1 MARRDHRRFGIHS
14 AIIPERRWLAVETE
28 RGWVVSGWAGG
39 TYMEDGDRPIIALL
53 IGEMRCRRIRPEA
66 YAQLIA

>member
-1 MARRDHRRFGIHS
+1 MDEREAIARGMRAYRGMARRDHRRFGIYS

-39 TYMEDGDRPIIALL
+39 TYMEDGDHA
-53 IGEMRCRRIRPEA
+53 
-66 YAQLIA
+66 